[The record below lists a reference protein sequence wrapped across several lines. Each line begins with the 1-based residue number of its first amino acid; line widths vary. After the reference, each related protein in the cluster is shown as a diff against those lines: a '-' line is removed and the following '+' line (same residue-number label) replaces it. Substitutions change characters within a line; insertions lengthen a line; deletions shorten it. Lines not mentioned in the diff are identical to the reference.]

1 MGQITE
7 YAAMGAAPAVTDKLF
22 IADASATAPFEIK
35 SITIANLNKMANLAA
50 DTVSGLNIKDSG
62 GNYGIFINDGK
73 VGIGP
78 GAANAASYLHVE
90 GASDADVTLAR
101 FLNPSAT
108 TDGKFQQ
115 ILFGTASAS
124 YKSVALRYYYDTT
137 NNDARFS
144 IQHYEDVAGVAG
156 LHLLGDGNVGINT
169 SAPADLL
176 EIKGNAGFLQMNF
189 PSDASYSGIKFA
201 EAGTAKGY
209 IRSMGSN
216 WTTSAR
222 QNMLELASTAG
233 ISFWPDNS
241 VADVVINTAGNLGV
255 GTTSPAALVHIE
267 GTANILYLNASSG
280 NCSMRLSNNGAS
292 TAYIINSTNNIYIGA
307 PSAAPSTTFQ
317 ANTAAALQIQ
327 KSSGKLN
334 VGSQVNW
341 FTYPLTV
348 GDSDDTSGSDGKATL
363 AAFAG
368 RNTDTSGDNT
378 GRTHLL
384 ISNPTVNPQM
394 GIVFESTNASGDF
407 EWLVGSFFDD
417 DTADTA
423 INYFGWRNIDAQG
436 YGSPDSAVF
445 HTTLASNTAYLNA
458 TTGGFSCANTAVAFG
473 TCLGAGTGS
482 GMTKTG
488 DYNITSVARSSATQ
502 ALITFDKAINNTT
515 YTVVAH
521 GYDGTGTQVIVGI
534 PGTQTATTC
543 QVDFYPTASLDIE
556 NTNVEWSFVI
566 YGGKL
571 KATTA

>member
-7 YAAMGAAPAVTDKLF
+7 YAAMGAAPAVADKLF
-22 IADASATAPFEIK
+22 IADADATTAFEIK
-35 SITIANLNKMANLAA
+35 SITIANLNKMADLAA
-50 DTVSGLNIKDSG
+50 DTVSGLSIKDSG
-62 GNYGIFINDGK
+62 GNYGIFIKNGGN
-73 VGIGP
+73 VGVGTGSP
-78 GAANAASYLHVE
+78 SYELDAQASGDITFRIQG
-90 GASDADVTLAR
+90 GAS
-101 FLNPSAT
+101 
-108 TDGKFQQ
+108 
-115 ILFGTASAS
+115 
-124 YKSVALRYYYDTT
+124 
-137 NNDARFS
+137 NDAVMRIDQAGTQRATIGYDHSSTLLKVNNSSNFGGS
-144 IQHYEDVAGVAG
+144 NHLVVDVYGR
-156 LHLLGDGNVGINT
+156 VGINT
-169 SAPADLL
+169 SSPTDYL
-176 EIKGNAGFLQMNF
+176 EIKGDAVFLQMNF
-189 PSDASYSGIKFA
+189 PTNTSYTGIKLA
-201 EAGTAKGY
+201 EGGTAKGY
-209 IRSMGSN
+209 VRFMGSN
-216 WTTSAR
+216 YTTAAR
-222 QNMLELASTAG
+222 RNMLELASTAG
-233 ISFWPDNS
+233 ISFWPDNGA
-241 VADVVINTAGNLGV
+241 ADVVINTAGNLGV

-267 GTANILYLNASSG
+267 GTANVLYLNASSG
-280 NCSMRLSNNGAS
+280 NCSMRLSNSGAS
-292 TAYIINSTNNIYIGA
+292 TAYIINHTNNIFIGA
-307 PSAAPSTTFQ
+307 PSAVPSTTFQ

-348 GDSDDTSGSDGKATL
+348 GDSDDTSGTDGKATL

-417 DTADTA
+417 DTAGTA

-445 HTTLASNTAYLNA
+445 HDVLASNTAYLNA
-458 TTGGFSCANTAVAFG
+458 TTGGLSCANTAVAFG

-488 DYNITSVARSSATQ
+488 YYNITSIARSSATQ
-502 ALITFDKAINNTT
+502 AFITFAKAINTAS

-534 PGTQTATTC
+534 PGTQTTTTC
-543 QVDFYPTASLDIE
+543 EVDFYPTASLDIE

-571 KATTA
+571 KA

>member
-7 YAAMGAAPAVTDKLF
+7 YAAMGAAPAVADKLF
-22 IADASATAPFEIK
+22 IADASATTAFEIK
-35 SITIANLNKMANLAA
+35 SITIANLNKMADLAA
-50 DTVSGLNIKDSG
+50 DSGSGLSIKDSS
-62 GNYGIFINDGK
+62 GNYGLFINDGK

-78 GAANAASYLHVE
+78 GAASAASYLHVA
-90 GASDADVTLAR
+90 GNTNADVTLAR
-101 FLNPSAT
+101 FLNPSAL

-115 ILFGTASAS
+115 ILFGTDAAS
-124 YKSVALRYYYDTT
+124 YKSVALRYYYDTI

-144 IQHYEDVAGVAG
+144 MQHYEDVAGADG
-156 LHLLGDGNVGINT
+156 LHLLGSGNVGINT

-176 EIKGNAGFLQMNF
+176 EVKGDTGFLQMNF
-189 PSDASYSGIKFA
+189 PSNTSYTGIKFA

-209 IRSMGSN
+209 IRFIGSN
-216 WTTSAR
+216 YTTVAR
-222 QNMLELASTAG
+222 RSMLELASTAG
-233 ISFWPDNS
+233 ISFWPDNGA
-241 VADVVINTAGNLGV
+241 ADVVINTAGNLGV

-280 NCSMRLSNNGAS
+280 NCSMRLSNSGAS
-292 TAYIINSTNNIYIGA
+292 TAYIINATNNIYIGA

-317 ANTAAALQIQ
+317 ANTDAALQIQ

-334 VGSQVNW
+334 IGSEVNS

-348 GDSDDTSGSDGKATL
+348 GDSNDVSGSNGKATL

-368 RNTDTSGDNT
+368 RNTATSGDNT

-384 ISNPTVNPQM
+384 ITNSTAKPQTAIIHENSN
-394 GIVFESTNASGDF
+394 DF
-407 EWLVGSFFDD
+407 SWLVGSFFDD
-417 DTADTA
+417 DTAGTA

-436 YGSPDSAVF
+436 YTSPDSAVF

-458 TTGGFSCANTAVAFG
+458 TTGGLSCANTAVAFG
-473 TCLGAGTGS
+473 TCVGAGVGS

-502 ALITFDKAINNTT
+502 ALITFAKAINNTT

-521 GYDGTGTQVIVGI
+521 GYDGTGTQVVVGI